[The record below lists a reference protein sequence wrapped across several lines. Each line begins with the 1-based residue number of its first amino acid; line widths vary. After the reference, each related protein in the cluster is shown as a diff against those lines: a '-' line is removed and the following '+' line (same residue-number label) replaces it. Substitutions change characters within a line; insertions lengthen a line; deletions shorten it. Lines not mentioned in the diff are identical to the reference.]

1 MRPLSALV
9 PALLP
14 LLACKPAPVAPQA
27 PEASSSIA
35 GPAST
40 TPGSPPAS
48 SAPTPAVVYGHF
60 RIPSPT
66 GLLAALRSG
75 PLPAAQRS
83 VFEEQTFR
91 AMLGMALGSRS
102 GVADRIDLARPMGC
116 VVTSFRLHDLP
127 LACVIGYQGGLAQL
141 VQSLGPEGF
150 VSGGDDHAAYRFDGR
165 AVYLTA
171 MGDHVAFSFAP
182 DLVAAT
188 RDRLQ
193 RDLVDA
199 PVGDEEFVA
208 TAFPDVVFSDAEDQI
223 MAFVDQLV
231 RTQPNTDPMTAE
243 LAVAAQRRQ
252 WASWGELE
260 RAELWLDLSPE
271 RVRFGYR
278 GTARPGTASER
289 GYAAGPRL
297 APGDELVS
305 QLPASALAVMSLNV
319 DMAAMVDDP
328 LFGAYLH
335 AMTSLDGS
343 DAARAA
349 AEQYRKSMAVWTE
362 LFAGHASAALVHER
376 GGKGGVLVEYRLRP
390 GVDAL
395 ARLREVLAT
404 PAPESMPFRLD
415 PKPAALRVGKLRGE
429 VWTMKPTAA
438 LAPQARTAMSK
449 ALGDPPRIHFAY
461 VQRGDQLF
469 MVITPDRPERYLKR
483 ALAAADG
490 KASLARREQAAGL
503 VAAHAGDTMFVTA
516 GFAPIVRWLD
526 DIDAIAPPK
535 VSVPERLDDF
545 VFTVRPAGERRREAT
560 LDVSASML
568 ATLFELGA

>member
-1 MRPLSALV
+1 MRPLSVLA

-14 LLACKPAPVAPQA
+14 LLACKPDPAPSKA
-27 PEASSSIA
+27 PEAPASVA
-35 GPAST
+35 APAST
-40 TPGSPPAS
+40 TPAPS
-48 SAPTPAVVYGHF
+48 SSTPTPAIVYGHL

-91 AMLGMALGSRS
+91 TMLGMMLGTRS
-102 GVADRIDLARPMGC
+102 GLAERVDLSRPMGC

-127 LACVIGYQGGLAQL
+127 LTCVVGYQGGLTQL
-141 VQSLGPEGF
+141 VQNLGPEGF
-150 VSGGDDHAAYRFDGR
+150 VSGGDDHAAYRLDGR

-182 DLVAAT
+182 DLVAAL

-193 RDLVDA
+193 RDIVDA
-199 PVGDEEFVA
+199 PTGDEEFIA
-208 TAFPDVVFSDAEDQI
+208 TAFPDVVFSDAEDQV
-223 MAFVDQLV
+223 MAFVDQMA
-231 RTQPNTDPMTAE
+231 RTTPQTDGLTAE
-243 LAVAAQRRQ
+243 MAAEAQRRQ

-271 RVRFGYR
+271 RLRLGYR
-278 GTARPGTASER
+278 GTARPGTATER

-297 APGDELVS
+297 APDDELVS

-319 DMAAMVDDP
+319 DLAAMADDP

-335 AMTSLDGS
+335 AMSSIDGS
-343 DAARAA
+343 DAARMA

-376 GGKGGVLVEYRLRP
+376 GGKGGILMEYRLRP

-404 PAPESMPFRLD
+404 PSPESMPFRLD

-449 ALGDPPRIHFAY
+449 ALGDPPRLHFAY
-461 VQRGDQLF
+461 VQRDDQLF
-469 MVITPDRPERYLKR
+469 MMITPDRPERYLQR
-483 ALAAADG
+483 ALAAAGG
-490 KASLARREQAAGL
+490 KASLARRKDASAL
-503 VAAHAGDTMFVTA
+503 VAAHAGDTLFVA
-516 GFAPIVRWLD
+516 VGFAPIVGWLA
-526 DIDAIAPPK
+526 DIDAITTPPK
-535 VSVPERLDDF
+535 VALPERFDDF
-545 VFTVRPAGERRREAT
+545 VFSVRPAGERRREAT
-560 LDVSASML
+560 FDVSASML